1 MATYN
6 KIQVEDKNEGEK
18 IAWAQSKTKIIFGDD
33 DLAIRCDT
41 RQRDIPVTVD
51 VCMDD
56 QNKPRLVFDQGC
68 SDFSTG
74 RYYVAQV
81 EIPAQVFVEVEDGA
95 EEAQEAAEQ
104 AEGAEGQ
111 SPANAKKTH
120 TEAVPLDMADVKLI
134 LWSLDDLQPAED

>member
-6 KIQVEDKNEGEK
+6 KIQVENKNEGEK

-56 QNKPRLVFDQGC
+56 QNNLTIGTG
-68 SDFSTG
+68 TG

-81 EIPAQVFVEVEDGA
+81 EIPAQKFVEVEDPA
-95 EEAQEAAEQ
+95 EDIQEAAET
-104 AEGAEGQ
+104 AEGTEDKDT
-111 SPANAKKTH
+111 ANTRKTH
-120 TEAVPLDMADVKLI
+120 TEAVPLDMADVKLV

>member
-56 QNKPRLVFDQGC
+56 QNNLTIGTG
-68 SDFSTG
+68 TG

-81 EIPAQVFVEVEDGA
+81 EIPAQVFVEVEGSGVGN
-95 EEAQEAAEQ
+95 QEAAE
-104 AEGAEGQ
+104 GQ
-111 SPANAKKTH
+111 SRESTMKTH

>member
-56 QNKPRLVFDQGC
+56 QNNLTIGTG
-68 SDFSTG
+68 TG

-81 EIPAQVFVEVEDGA
+81 EIPAQKFVEVEDT
-95 EEAQEAAEQ
+95 
-104 AEGAEGQ
+104 
-111 SPANAKKTH
+111 ANTRKTH

>member
-56 QNKPRLVFDQGC
+56 QNNLTIGTGTRPRFSWRSRTAQRRPRKPQNRP
-68 SDFSTG
+68 
-74 RYYVAQV
+74 RARR
-81 EIPAQVFVEVEDGA
+81 AR
-95 EEAQEAAEQ
+95 AAK
-104 AEGAEGQ
+104 A
-111 SPANAKKTH
+111 P
-120 TEAVPLDMADVKLI
+120 
-134 LWSLDDLQPAED
+134 

>member
-56 QNKPRLVFDQGC
+56 QNNLTIGTG
-68 SDFSTG
+68 TG

-81 EIPAQVFVEVEDGA
+81 EIPAQVFVEVEDSA

-134 LWSLDDLQPAED
+134 LWSLDDLQPAKD

>member
-56 QNKPRLVFDQGC
+56 QNNLTIGTG
-68 SDFSTG
+68 TG

-81 EIPAQVFVEVEDGA
+81 EIPAQVFVEVEDGRRGGPGSRRTGRGRGGP
-95 EEAQEAAEQ
+95 EPRKRQENPHR
-104 AEGAEGQ
+104 GR
-111 SPANAKKTH
+111 PA
-120 TEAVPLDMADVKLI
+120 
-134 LWSLDDLQPAED
+134 

>member
-6 KIQVEDKNEGEK
+6 KIQVEDKNEGTK
-18 IAWAQSKTKIIFGDD
+18 IAWEQSKTKIIFGDD

-56 QNKPRLVFDQGC
+56 QNNLTIGTG
-68 SDFSTG
+68 TG

-81 EIPAQVFVEVEDGA
+81 EIPAQKFVEVEDPA
-95 EEAQEAAEQ
+95 EDVQEATEQ
-104 AEGAEGQ
+104 AEDAENQGT
-111 SPANAKKTH
+111 ANTQKTH
-120 TEAVPLDMADVKLI
+120 VEAVPLDMADVKLI
-134 LWSLDDLQPAED
+134 LWSLDDLQPAEN

>member
-6 KIQVEDKNEGEK
+6 KIQVENKNEGEK
-18 IAWAQSKTKIIFGDD
+18 ITWEQNKTKIVFGDD

-56 QNKPRLVFDQGC
+56 QNNLTIGTG
-68 SDFSTG
+68 TG

-81 EIPAQVFVEVEDGA
+81 EIPAQKFVEVEDPA
-95 EEAQEAAEQ
+95 EDAQEAAEQ
-104 AEGAEGQ
+104 DEGAEDQGT
-111 SPANAKKTH
+111 ANTRKTH

-134 LWSLDDLQPAED
+134 LWSLDDLQPAEN

>member
-6 KIQVEDKNEGEK
+6 KIQVENKNEGEK

-51 VCMDD
+51 VFMDD
-56 QNKPRLVFDQGC
+56 QNNLTIG
-68 SDFSTG
+68 TG

-81 EIPAQVFVEVEDGA
+81 EIPAKVFVEVEDST

-104 AEGAEGQ
+104 TEGAESQ
-111 SPANAKKTH
+111 SHESTRKTH

>member
-56 QNKPRLVFDQGC
+56 QNNLTIGTG
-68 SDFSTG
+68 TG

-81 EIPAQVFVEVEDGA
+81 EIPAQVSWRSRT
-95 EEAQEAAEQ
+95 AQRRPRKPQ
-104 AEGAEGQ
+104 NR
-111 SPANAKKTH
+111 P
-120 TEAVPLDMADVKLI
+120 MARRARAPQTPRKPTPRPSRLTWRT
-134 LWSLDDLQPAED
+134 LS

>member
-1 MATYN
+1 M
-6 KIQVEDKNEGEK
+6 
-18 IAWAQSKTKIIFGDD
+18 
-33 DLAIRCDT
+33 
-41 RQRDIPVTVD
+41 TVD

-56 QNKPRLVFDQGC
+56 QNNLTIGTG
-68 SDFSTG
+68 TG

-81 EIPAQVFVEVEDGA
+81 EIPAQVFVEVEDSA

-104 AEGAEGQ
+104 TEGAEGQ
-111 SPANAKKTH
+111 SPANSKKTH

>member
-1 MATYN
+1 M
-6 KIQVEDKNEGEK
+6 
-18 IAWAQSKTKIIFGDD
+18 
-33 DLAIRCDT
+33 
-41 RQRDIPVTVD
+41 TVD

-56 QNKPRLVFDQGC
+56 QNNLTIGTG
-68 SDFSTG
+68 TG

-95 EEAQEAAEQ
+95 EE

>member
-41 RQRDIPVTVD
+41 RQRDVPVTVD

-56 QNKPRLVFDQGC
+56 QNNLTIGTG
-68 SDFSTG
+68 TG

-81 EIPAQVFVEVEDGA
+81 EIPAQGFRGGRGQRRGGPGSRRTGRGRRGPEPRKL
-95 EEAQEAAEQ
+95 QENPRR
-104 AEGAEGQ
+104 GR
-111 SPANAKKTH
+111 PA
-120 TEAVPLDMADVKLI
+120 
-134 LWSLDDLQPAED
+134 

>member
-56 QNKPRLVFDQGC
+56 QNNLTIGTG
-68 SDFSTG
+68 TG

-81 EIPAQVFVEVEDGA
+81 EIPAQVFVEVEDS
-95 EEAQEAAEQ
+95 AEQ

-111 SPANAKKTH
+111 SRESTMKTH

>member
-6 KIQVEDKNEGEK
+6 KIQVEDKNEGAK
-18 IAWAQSKTKIIFGDD
+18 IAWEQNKTKIVFGDD

-56 QNKPRLVFDQGC
+56 QNNLTIGTG
-68 SDFSTG
+68 TG

-81 EIPAQVFVEVEDGA
+81 EIPAQKFVEVKDPAED
-95 EEAQEAAEQ
+95 AQEATET
-104 AEGAEGQ
+104 AEGAEGKGT
-111 SPANAKKTH
+111 ANTRKTH

-134 LWSLDDLQPAED
+134 LWSLDDLQPAEN

>member
-56 QNKPRLVFDQGC
+56 QNNLTIGTG
-68 SDFSTG
+68 TG

-81 EIPAQVFVEVEDGA
+81 EIPAQKFVEVEDPA
-95 EEAQEAAEQ
+95 ET
-104 AEGAEGQ
+104 AEGTEDKDT
-111 SPANAKKTH
+111 ANTRKTH

>member
-6 KIQVEDKNEGEK
+6 KIQVEDKNEGTK
-18 IAWAQSKTKIIFGDD
+18 IAWEQSKTKIIFGDD

-56 QNKPRLVFDQGC
+56 QNNLTIGTG
-68 SDFSTG
+68 TG

-81 EIPAQVFVEVEDGA
+81 EIPAQKFVEIEDPA
-95 EEAQEAAEQ
+95 EDVQEATEQ
-104 AEGAEGQ
+104 AEDAESQGT
-111 SPANAKKTH
+111 ANTQKTH
-120 TEAVPLDMADVKLI
+120 VEAVPLDMADVKLI
-134 LWSLDDLQPAED
+134 LWSLDDLQPAEN

>member
-6 KIQVEDKNEGEK
+6 KIQVEDKNEGTK
-18 IAWAQSKTKIIFGDD
+18 IAWEQSKTKIIFGDD

-56 QNKPRLVFDQGC
+56 QNNLTIGTG
-68 SDFSTG
+68 TG

-81 EIPAQVFVEVEDGA
+81 EIPAQKFVEIEDPA
-95 EEAQEAAEQ
+95 EDVQEATEQ
-104 AEGAEGQ
+104 AEDAESQ
-111 SPANAKKTH
+111 STANTQKTH
-120 TEAVPLDMADVKLI
+120 VEAVPLDMADVKLI
-134 LWSLDDLQPAED
+134 LWSLDDLQPAEN

>member
-56 QNKPRLVFDQGC
+56 QNNLTIGTG
-68 SDFSTG
+68 TG

-81 EIPAQVFVEVEDGA
+81 EIPAQDRPRARRARAPQTPRKPTPRPFRLTWRTL
-95 EEAQEAAEQ
+95 
-104 AEGAEGQ
+104 
-111 SPANAKKTH
+111 S
-120 TEAVPLDMADVKLI
+120 
-134 LWSLDDLQPAED
+134 

>member
-56 QNKPRLVFDQGC
+56 QNNLTIGTGTITATEFQLFNTKDQLFCAKPDSITRKDTTEGIFYR
-68 SDFSTG
+68 FTFK
-74 RYYVAQV
+74 
-81 EIPAQVFVEVEDGA
+81 I
-95 EEAQEAAEQ
+95 EE
-104 AEGAEGQ
+104 G
-111 SPANAKKTH
+111 
-120 TEAVPLDMADVKLI
+120 
-134 LWSLDDLQPAED
+134 

>member
-56 QNKPRLVFDQGC
+56 QNNLTIGTG
-68 SDFSTG
+68 TG

-81 EIPAQVFVEVEDGA
+81 EIPAQKFVEVEDPA
-95 EEAQEAAEQ
+95 EDAQEAAET
-104 AEGAEGQ
+104 AEGAEDKDT
-111 SPANAKKTH
+111 ANTRKTH
-120 TEAVPLDMADVKLI
+120 TEAVPLDMADVKLV

>member
-6 KIQVEDKNEGEK
+6 KIQVEDKNEGTK
-18 IAWAQSKTKIIFGDD
+18 IAWEQSKTKIIFGDD

-56 QNKPRLVFDQGC
+56 QNNLTIGTG
-68 SDFSTG
+68 TG

-81 EIPAQVFVEVEDGA
+81 EIPAQKFVEVEDPA
-95 EEAQEAAEQ
+95 EDVQEAAEQ
-104 AEGAEGQ
+104 AEDAESHGT
-111 SPANAKKTH
+111 ANTQKTH
-120 TEAVPLDMADVKLI
+120 VEAVPLDMADVKLI
-134 LWSLDDLQPAED
+134 LWSLDDLQPAEN

>member
-56 QNKPRLVFDQGC
+56 QNNLTIGTG
-68 SDFSTG
+68 TG

-81 EIPAQVFVEVEDGA
+81 EIPAQKFVEVEDPA
-95 EEAQEAAEQ
+95 EDAQEAAET
-104 AEGAEGQ
+104 AEG
-111 SPANAKKTH
+111 PRTRTANTRKTH